1 MVCDSLA
8 TPETAAVLAPQQFHN
23 SVTLNSNVKMSPHE
37 TGDIHVE
44 SEGTTSSCLQLP
56 GTRLF
61 ALRNEVTIAV
71 DPIPILDQFLVRQR
85 MRQRG

>member
-1 MVCDSLA
+1 MSSFPNTEGRLA
-8 TPETAAVLAPQQFHN
+8 II
-23 SVTLNSNVKMSPHE
+23 SPFL
-37 TGDIHVE
+37 G
-44 SEGTTSSCLQLP
+44 SSSSCLQLP

-71 DPIPILDQFLVRQR
+71 DPISILDQFLVRQR